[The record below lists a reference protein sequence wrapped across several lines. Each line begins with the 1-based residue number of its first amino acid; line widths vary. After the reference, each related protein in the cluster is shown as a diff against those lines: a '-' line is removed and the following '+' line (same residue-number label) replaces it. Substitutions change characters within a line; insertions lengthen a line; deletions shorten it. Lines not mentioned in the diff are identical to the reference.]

1 MNTNELEGSDSDR
14 HEQFL
19 RLLSHTEHK
28 VRRYIATL
36 VPNCND
42 VDDVFQETLIALW
55 RKFDDYR
62 PNQSFDAWAF
72 RFAHYQVLSYRK
84 RKSVQS
90 KHLAFSD
97 NVVELLAVDQIQ
109 RSEFLDSQQ
118 AALSKCLER
127 LAEEDRE
134 LLELRYATDVPIC
147 QVARDTDQP
156 AKVLYQALERVRRQ
170 LLHCVSVR
178 LGSGVPL

>member
-1 MNTNELEGSDSDR
+1 MNTHEPKGSESDR
-14 HEQFL
+14 HERFL

-36 VPNCND
+36 VPNHSD

-62 PNQSFDAWAF
+62 PDKSFDTWAF

-84 RKSVQS
+84 KKSIQS
-90 KHLAFSD
+90 KHLAFSS
-97 NVVELLAVDQIQ
+97 NIVELLAADQIQ
-109 RSEFLDSQQ
+109 RSEFLESQQ
-118 AALSKCLER
+118 TALSKCLAR
-127 LAEEDRE
+127 LTEEDRE

-147 QVARDTDQP
+147 QVARDTNQP
-156 AKVLYQALERVRRQ
+156 AKALYQALERVRRQ

-178 LGSGVPL
+178 LGSGVLS